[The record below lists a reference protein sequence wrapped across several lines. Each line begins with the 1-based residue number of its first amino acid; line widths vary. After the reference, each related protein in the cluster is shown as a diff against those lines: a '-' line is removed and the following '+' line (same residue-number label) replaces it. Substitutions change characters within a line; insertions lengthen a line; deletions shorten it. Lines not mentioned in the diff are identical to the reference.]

1 MSEEEKVM
9 SPEEMLELWATG
21 SWDECRKRS
30 QIVSCDMAGWEFAE
44 EGDFTQDHKYQYCTN
59 VIRHIES
66 GRCFEVSCSRSGSY
80 HTDWYYTYDS
90 DPYEVKEVEKVTVV
104 KSWAAV

>member
-1 MSEEEKVM
+1 MTMSVQ
-9 SPEEMLELWATG
+9 EMLDQWKSG
-21 SWDECRKRS
+21 SWDECSLRS
-30 QIVSCDMAGWEFAE
+30 QIVEGDMDGWDIVE

-90 DPYEVKEVEKVTVV
+90 DPVEVKQVEKVTVV
-104 KSWAAV
+104 KTWVAV